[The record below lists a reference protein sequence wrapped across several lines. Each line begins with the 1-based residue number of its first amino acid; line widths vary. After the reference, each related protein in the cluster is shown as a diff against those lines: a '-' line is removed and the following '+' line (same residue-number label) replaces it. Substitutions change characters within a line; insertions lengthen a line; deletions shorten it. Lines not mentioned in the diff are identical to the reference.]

1 MWHRR
6 RRSEDAGGEVVSEAS
21 ALLSGTAID
30 RFRERG
36 IVATTPS
43 WLLVNALAHAQP
55 ARLHE
60 WAIGGVAGRPT
71 NLDASLARLSRLILD
86 TACTDDDIRS
96 LQRDVLVPFEL
107 SLLGG
112 VGRRLAAADLEP
124 TMAKV
129 IAGLDG
135 GG

>member
-1 MWHRR
+1 
-6 RRSEDAGGEVVSEAS
+6 
-21 ALLSGTAID
+21 
-30 RFRERG
+30 
-36 IVATTPS
+36 
-43 WLLVNALAHAQP
+43 
-55 ARLHE
+55 LHE

-86 TACTDDDIRS
+86 TACTDDEIRS